1 MGCGRPQCEV
11 SCNPTR
17 DGMTIPVGEKQ
28 RYVDNQRFF
37 YNPLLGHLE
46 ERRCSYDDAPIN
58 LREKE
63 ELIHKATMQNALYAK
78 TANELR
84 KEGVSEDYLKALDSK
99 KKLYDELK
107 ALDARTDLTPEERDI
122 EERRL
127 LALKHNL

>member
-1 MGCGRPQCEV
+1 
-11 SCNPTR
+11 
-17 DGMTIPVGEKQ
+17 
-28 RYVDNQRFF
+28 
-37 YNPLLGHLE
+37 
-46 ERRCSYDDAPIN
+46 
-58 LREKE
+58 
-63 ELIHKATMQNALYAK
+63 MQNALYAK